1 MVLHITMYFSE
12 SSTCLKVTLREK
24 ICNFVFSLI
33 NSALFQVTN
42 ARVLGSITSVEY
54 MQHPNRC
61 SRCLNVPVCKVH
73 LQYAFCTILILY
85 PSPYLTSKSSATIR
99 WFSFCVKCVDII
111 TEYIVKMF
119 QMCVCYV

>member
-1 MVLHITMYFSE
+1 MYFTE
-12 SSTCLKVTLREK
+12 SSSSLKVTLCEK

-42 ARVLGSITSVEY
+42 ARVRGIITSVEY

-61 SRCLNVPVCKVH
+61 SCCLNVPVCRVH
-73 LQYAFCTILILY
+73 LQYAFCTILY

-99 WFSFCVKCVDII
+99 WFSYYVKCVDII

-119 QMCVCYV
+119 QMRVYYI